1 MLHLS
6 ILNSKQQEMVHSA
19 ALDIL
24 KSVGCK
30 IQDKKW
36 LNLLSNAGARV
47 DYAKSQVFITD
58 EDLITTSLDS
68 CGKEIKKMAY
78 DPGLDF
84 KLGKGYPK
92 VHTPEGA
99 TNYIDLRT
107 KKRRLASLSDLQ
119 ELTRVCDALSN
130 VDAIVCPLVPN
141 DVPPLLQ
148 SIISMKTLF
157 ENSSKPVIPSGTA
170 LNQVLHYI
178 VRMYQAIAGDRDIR
192 DYSLGFG
199 IFTTSP
205 LQFPKDQLDILWE
218 CTERGLACSV
228 GSAPQA
234 GSTAPATMAGMLAQY
249 TAEILMGIVMCQ
261 IKNPGINQF
270 VYVRTYLIN
279 PRFGS
284 INCSNPEVGFVQ
296 AAATQ
301 LLKEK
306 YHLLVDAGWA
316 VSDSH
321 IIGPQAAFEK
331 NYIWLLS
338 SLAGADMISG
348 VGGLSSGLTA
358 SCSQAV
364 VDNEIINYLRHSYSG
379 MIVDDFHLGVE
390 MVRDVGIGETFLA
403 HPSTGKTLRNE
414 QWFPSISNHETYE
427 IWDDAGG
434 QDIVIKANKEA
445 IGIIENHKKDIIDS
459 MVQKKMEE
467 IVNDAKKHLIIPNQ
481 NDN

>member
-1 MLHLS
+1 MPNLS
-6 ILNSKQQEMVHSA
+6 LLNTKQQEMIHSA

-24 KSVGCK
+24 KSVGCM
-30 IQDKKW
+30 IQDKRW
-36 LNLLSNAGARV
+36 LDLLSNAGARV
-47 DYAKSQVFITD
+47 NYSKSQVFITD
-58 EDLITTSLDS
+58 EDLIVSSLDS
-68 CGKEIKKMAY
+68 CGRIIKKMAY
-78 DPGLDF
+78 DPDLDF

-99 TNYIDLRT
+99 TNYIDIHT
-107 KKRRLASLSDLQ
+107 KKRRLASLSDLR
-119 ELTRVCDALSN
+119 ELTRVCDALPN

-157 ENSSKPVIPSGTA
+157 ENSSKPVIPGGTA
-170 LNQVLHYI
+170 LNQVLPYI
-178 VRMYQAIAGDRDIR
+178 VRMYQAIAGDRDLL

-249 TAEILMGIVMCQ
+249 VAEILMGIVMCQ
-261 IKNPGINQF
+261 VKNPGINQY

-306 YHLLVDAGWA
+306 YGLLVDAGWA

-321 IIGPQAAFEK
+321 IVGSQAAFEK

-364 VDNEIINYLRHSYSG
+364 IDNEIISYLRHSFSG
-379 MIVDDFHLGVE
+379 IILDDFHLGVE
-390 MVRDVGIGETFLA
+390 MVKDIGIEGTFLT

-414 QWFPSISNHETYE
+414 QWFPQISNHETYQ
-427 IWDDAGG
+427 IWNDAGG
-434 QDIVIKANKEA
+434 QDIVSNANKKALE
-445 IGIIENHKKDIIDS
+445 IIETHKKDILDPI
-459 MVQKKMEE
+459 VQKKLAD
-467 IVNDAKKHLIIPNQ
+467 IVNEAKKHLI
-481 NDN
+481 

>member
-1 MLHLS
+1 MPHLS
-6 ILNSKQQEMVHSA
+6 ILNSRQQEMIHSA
-19 ALDIL
+19 ALNIL

-30 IQDKKW
+30 IHDRKW
-36 LNLLSNAGARV
+36 LDLLSNAGARV
-47 DYAKSQVFITD
+47 DYAKSHVFITD
-58 EDLITTSLDS
+58 EDLITKSLDS
-68 CGKEIKKMAY
+68 CGRIIKKMAY
-78 DPGLDF
+78 DPDLDF
-84 KLGKGYPK
+84 TLGKGYPR

-99 TNYIDLRT
+99 TNYIDVNT
-107 KKRRLASLSDLQ
+107 KERRLASLSDLR
-119 ELTRVCDALSN
+119 ELTRVCDALPN
-130 VDAIVCPLVPN
+130 VDAIVCPTVPN

-170 LNQVLHYI
+170 LHQVLPYI
-178 VRMYQAIAGDRDIR
+178 VRMYQAIAGDRDLR
-192 DYSLGFG
+192 DFSLGFG

-234 GSTAPATMAGMLAQY
+234 GSTAPATLAGMLAQY

-261 IKNPGINQF
+261 IKNPGINQY

-306 YHLLVDAGWA
+306 YDMLVDAGWA

-321 IIGPQAAFEK
+321 VVGAQTAFEK
-331 NYIWLLS
+331 SNIWFQSMLT
-338 SLAGADMISG
+338 GADMLSG
-348 VGGLSSGLTA
+348 AGGLSSGLTA
-358 SCSQAV
+358 SCSQAII
-364 VDNEIINYLRHSYSG
+364 DNEIISYLRHSYSG
-379 MIVDDFHLGVE
+379 MIVDDNHLGVE
-390 MVRDVGIGETFLA
+390 MIGDIGIGGTFLA
-403 HPSTGKTLRNE
+403 HPRTGEIIRNE
-414 QWFPSISNHETYE
+414 QWFPKISNHETYE
-427 IWDDAGG
+427 IWHDVGG
-434 QDIVIKANKEA
+434 QDIVTKANEEA
-445 IGIIENHKKDIIDS
+445 LGIIETHKNDIIDLT
-459 MVQKKMEE
+459 VQKKLEDIINE
-467 IVNDAKKHLIIPNQ
+467 AKKHLI
-481 NDN
+481 

>member
-1 MLHLS
+1 MPHLS
-6 ILNSKQQEMVHSA
+6 ILNSRQQEMVHSA

-36 LNLLSNAGARV
+36 LDLLSNAGARV

-68 CGKEIKKMAY
+68 CGKVIKKMAS
-78 DPGLDF
+78 DPDLDF
-84 KLGKGYPK
+84 ILGKGHPK

-99 TNYIDLRT
+99 TNYIDVRT
-107 KKRRLASLSDLQ
+107 KKRRLASLSDLH
-119 ELTRVCDALSN
+119 ELTRVCDALPN
-130 VDAIVCPLVPN
+130 VDAVVCPLVPN

-170 LNQVLHYI
+170 LNQVLPYI
-178 VRMYQAIAGDRDIR
+178 VRMYQAIADDRDLA

-205 LQFPKDQLDILWE
+205 LQFPKDQLDIVWE

-249 TAEILMGIVMCQ
+249 AAEILMGIVMCQ
-261 IKNPGINQF
+261 VKNPGINQY

-306 YHLLVDAGWA
+306 YDMLVDAGWA

-321 IIGPQAAFEK
+321 VVGAQTAFEK
-331 NYIWLLS
+331 SNIWFQSMLT
-338 SLAGADMISG
+338 GADMLSG
-348 VGGLSSGLTA
+348 AGGLSSGLTA
-358 SCSQAV
+358 SCSQAII
-364 VDNEIINYLRHSYSG
+364 DNEIISYLRHSYSG
-379 MIVDDFHLGVE
+379 MIVDDNHLGVE
-390 MVRDVGIGETFLA
+390 MIGDIGIGGTFLA
-403 HPSTGKTLRNE
+403 HPRTGEIIRNE
-414 QWFPSISNHETYE
+414 QWFPKISNHETYE
-427 IWDDAGG
+427 IWHDVGG
-434 QDIVIKANKEA
+434 QDIVTKANEEA
-445 IGIIENHKKDIIDS
+445 LGIIETHKNDIIDLT
-459 MVQKKMEE
+459 VQKKLEDIINE
-467 IVNDAKKHLIIPNQ
+467 AKKHLI
-481 NDN
+481 